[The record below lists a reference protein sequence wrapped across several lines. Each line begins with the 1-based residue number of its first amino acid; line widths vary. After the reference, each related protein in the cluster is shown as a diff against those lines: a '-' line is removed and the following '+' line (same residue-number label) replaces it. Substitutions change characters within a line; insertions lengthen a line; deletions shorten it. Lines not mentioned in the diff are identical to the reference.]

1 MAQYKNNDLGA
12 LFKSLWEEKDN
23 HEIMSSNSDTRYLT
37 DIFLIYLS
45 KNMHILNISKKRP
58 RLARY

>member
-23 HEIMSSNSDTRYLT
+23 HDIMSSNSDTRYLT
-37 DIFLIYLS
+37 DIFLIYVKRKTHYRAS
-45 KNMHILNISKKRP
+45 ISFSYKKI
-58 RLARY
+58 